1 MNRKDIII
9 EARKRLA
16 VAYPDG
22 HVAKGLP
29 DFRKEQFP
37 CYAVVP
43 DAVPSIKAKQDRRE
57 GRKFYERNAR
67 VHMSIAF
74 EISADADFDDIY
86 DLIMDETEKIR
97 NAIEPLDDFGF
108 AQTGTGKQL
117 CLEYNEKETTHDF
130 VYANIVLV
138 VVTYNFRYS
147 QAQ

>member
-16 VAYPDG
+16 AAYPEG

-43 DAVPSIKAKQDRRE
+43 DEVPSLKPKQDRRE
-57 GRKFYERNAR
+57 GAKFYERNAR
-67 VHMSIAF
+67 VHMSLAF
-74 EISADADFDDIY
+74 EISSDTEFDDIY
-86 DLIMDETEKIR
+86 DEIMEVTEEIR
-97 NAIEPLDDFGF
+97 NAMEPPEDFGF

-117 CLEYNEKETTHDF
+117 CLEFWETETMHNF
-130 VYANIVLV
+130 VYNNIVLV
-138 VVTYNFRYS
+138 VVTYNFRYK